1 MRKFLAI
8 YISINLLYGC
18 GGMKGLRRQSS
29 QNIHKTVQEQSELY
43 YNDTY
48 GHNEEVIMEVID
60 EHNAVLKIPIRYTQ
74 KIGSIPRTLPD
85 VTKQVLEESHIA
97 DKSRTDVSN
106 VVVCAHCLVDKNIMK
121 IPLQYTETNC
131 GETVILT
138 TIFSPIF
145 LIATP
150 FVTVFGN
157 VSEFFSSIGDSVK
170 EGCVSSLKNQEGIG
184 LFFKWNSR
192 ALSEVGI
199 KLQVAITPANFK
211 IICDKKACSVVDNNG
226 KIVNEILVEKNLSLD
241 TQKIQELLIK
251 ERKEKEA
258 KRRRKE
264 EQRAKCPGLFR
275 QIVLFE
281 RGYYIDPIEHSH
293 VVRKFAEL
301 ECYEWVSEAMY

>member
-150 FVTVFGN
+150 FVTMFGN

-226 KIVNEILVEKNLSLD
+226 KIVNEIFVEKNLSLD
-241 TQKIQELLIK
+241 SQKIQELLTK

>member
-1 MRKFLAI
+1 MRKFWAI

-85 VTKQVLEESHIA
+85 VTKQVLEESNLA
-97 DKSRTDVSN
+97 DKSLSDVSN
-106 VVVCAHCLVDKNIMK
+106 VVVCAHCSVNKNMMQ

-131 GETVILT
+131 DETIIMTILLSPMLL
-138 TIFSPIF
+138 IAMPFVPIF
-145 LIATP
+145 
-150 FVTVFGN
+150 GN
-157 VSEFFSSIGDSVK
+157 ISEFFNYIGDSVK
-170 EGCVSSLKNQEGIG
+170 EGCVSSLQNQEGMG
-184 LFFKWNSR
+184 LFFKWDSG

-199 KLQVAITPANFK
+199 KLQITITPVEFK

-226 KIVNEILVEKNLSLD
+226 KIINEILVEKNLSLD
-241 TQKIQELLIK
+241 SLKIQELLTK

-258 KRRRKE
+258 KRRRKA

-293 VVRKFAEL
+293 AVRKFAEL

>member
-131 GETVILT
+131 GETVMMMTIL
-138 TIFSPIF
+138 SPMF
-145 LIATP
+145 LIAIP
-150 FVTVFGN
+150 FVPMLGSF
-157 VSEFFSSIGDSVK
+157 SEFFSYIGDGVK

-241 TQKIQELLIK
+241 SQKIQELLTK